1 MNVNKTGITQ
11 FKFAL
16 LLLISCSISAC
27 DPPPD
32 PAEKSDQFETV
43 PQKFDIKPGI
53 IDEASGL
60 TESANLNG
68 YLWTNQ
74 DSGAPNSLYLISKDG
89 KSIKEYNVPGSE
101 NHDWEDITSGPGP
114 NSGVNYLYIG
124 DIGNNN
130 PPMTET
136 NIIYRIPEISDLNG
150 SFQSSQLEKIKF
162 RYPDGPR
169 DAETLLLDPNTRD
182 IFIISKE
189 SAQTGIYRL
198 PYPQSTSEIITAEKT
213 GIIPSVATATSG
225 DISVSGDEIA
235 IRTYVSVFYWTRK
248 EGETVSQTLSQ
259 NAKKQL
265 LVALEPQGE
274 GICFDRQSSG
284 FYTISEKGSASSVTL
299 NYYKRK

>member
-1 MNVNKTGITQ
+1 MNVNKTGIAQ

-16 LLLISCSISAC
+16 LLLIFCSASAC
-27 DPPPD
+27 NPSPD
-32 PAEKSDQFETV
+32 PDVKSDGFETV
-43 PQKFDIKPGI
+43 PQKFNITPGI

-89 KSIKEYNVPGSE
+89 KSIKEYKVPGSE

-124 DIGNNN
+124 DTGNNN
-130 PPMTET
+130 LPMTET

-150 SFQSSQLEKIKF
+150 SFQSSQLEKIRF

-169 DAETLLLDPNTRD
+169 DAETLLLDPKTKD

-198 PYPQSTSEIITAEKT
+198 PYPQSTSETITAERT
-213 GIIPSVATATSG
+213 GAIPSVAMATSG
-225 DISVSGDEIA
+225 DISVGGNEII
-235 IRTYVSVFYWTRK
+235 IRTYFSVLYWTRK

-259 NAKKQL
+259 SATKIL
-265 LVALEPQGE
+265 PVALEPQGE

-284 FYTISEKGSASSVTL
+284 FYTLSEKGSASSVTL